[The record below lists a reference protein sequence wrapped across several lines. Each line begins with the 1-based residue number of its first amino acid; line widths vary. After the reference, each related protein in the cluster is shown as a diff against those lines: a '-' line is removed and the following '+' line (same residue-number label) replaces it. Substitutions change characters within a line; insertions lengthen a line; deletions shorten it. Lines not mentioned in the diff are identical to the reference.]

1 MNGKNNLDE
10 DLKNHIEQ
18 FNPNK
23 VNNKLLFHKFI
34 MINEI
39 LDKRNKKQNPEMK
52 SITKGQGRLI
62 GFLKRKDGFSTKEL
76 SEILN
81 ISVTSLNETLNK
93 LEQQNF
99 IRKVPS
105 PKDKRVLLVEL
116 TEEGRA
122 IEFKNHEDIDIF
134 DTLSEEEKENLNEY
148 LNRLTVALHN
158 KFKEEN
164 PEKYEKIIKN
174 RKEIFEKYFK
184 EDNPNEEWMQLMNC
198 NKKEKCQTF
207 SVWNDLNSAIDEFLE
222 NKTLFNIILGVE
234 KPDHGQVFIGKTI
247 KTTNVE
253 FSGKPKNISKDD
265 IKNRENNELTRHTL
279 MKNNLQKY
287 VERNKGNLPN
297 NITSFLRKLFHVK
310 IDWKKILRNSLQ
322 TILEKA
328 DYFTWAK
335 PRTSLFALNNM
346 PYLPSQTSCYHS

>member
-1 MNGKNNLDE
+1 MNKENNSDK
-10 DLKNHIEQ
+10 DLKDYIEQ
-18 FNPNK
+18 YNLN
-23 VNNKLLFHKFI
+23 VNNQLLFHKFI

-39 LDKRNKKQNPEMK
+39 LDRRNKKQNPEMK

-116 TEEGRA
+116 TEEGRS

-148 LNRLTVALHN
+148 LNRLTVSLHN

-164 PEKYEKIIKN
+164 PERYEKIIKH

-184 EDNPNEEWMQLMNC
+184 ECNPNEEWMQFPNC
-198 NKKEKCQTF
+198 NKKK
-207 SVWNDLNSAIDEFLE
+207 
-222 NKTLFNIILGVE
+222 
-234 KPDHGQVFIGKTI
+234 
-247 KTTNVE
+247 
-253 FSGKPKNISKDD
+253 
-265 IKNRENNELTRHTL
+265 
-279 MKNNLQKY
+279 
-287 VERNKGNLPN
+287 
-297 NITSFLRKLFHVK
+297 
-310 IDWKKILRNSLQ
+310 
-322 TILEKA
+322 
-328 DYFTWAK
+328 
-335 PRTSLFALNNM
+335 
-346 PYLPSQTSCYHS
+346 

>member
-1 MNGKNNLDE
+1 MKMENNANNNCKDCY
-10 DLKNHIEQ
+10 NHFEFDQ
-18 FNPNK
+18 
-23 VNNKLLFHKFI
+23 VNNQLLFHKFI

-39 LDKRNKKQNPEMK
+39 LDRRNKKQNPEMK

-62 GFLKRKDGFSTKEL
+62 ILLKRKDKISTKAL

-134 DTLSEEEKENLNEY
+134 DTLSKDEKENLNEY
-148 LNRLTVALHN
+148 LNRLTIALHK

-164 PEKYEKIIKN
+164 PERYEKIIKN

-184 EDNPNEEWMQLMNC
+184 EFNPNDEWMEFMNC
-198 NKKEKCQTF
+198 KNK
-207 SVWNDLNSAIDEFLE
+207 
-222 NKTLFNIILGVE
+222 
-234 KPDHGQVFIGKTI
+234 
-247 KTTNVE
+247 
-253 FSGKPKNISKDD
+253 
-265 IKNRENNELTRHTL
+265 
-279 MKNNLQKY
+279 
-287 VERNKGNLPN
+287 
-297 NITSFLRKLFHVK
+297 
-310 IDWKKILRNSLQ
+310 
-322 TILEKA
+322 
-328 DYFTWAK
+328 
-335 PRTSLFALNNM
+335 
-346 PYLPSQTSCYHS
+346 

>member
-1 MNGKNNLDE
+1 MNGENNSKKDYF
-10 DLKNHIEQ
+10 D
-18 FNPNK
+18 FNEVDNQ
-23 VNNKLLFHKFI
+23 LLFHKFI
-34 MINEI
+34 MINEV

-122 IEFKNHEDIDIF
+122 IVFKNHEDIDIF

-148 LNRLTVALHN
+148 LNRLTIALHN

-164 PEKYEKIIKN
+164 PEKYEKIIKH

-184 EDNPNEEWMQLMNC
+184 EYNPNEEWMQFMNC
-198 NKKEKCQTF
+198 NKKK
-207 SVWNDLNSAIDEFLE
+207 
-222 NKTLFNIILGVE
+222 
-234 KPDHGQVFIGKTI
+234 
-247 KTTNVE
+247 
-253 FSGKPKNISKDD
+253 
-265 IKNRENNELTRHTL
+265 
-279 MKNNLQKY
+279 
-287 VERNKGNLPN
+287 
-297 NITSFLRKLFHVK
+297 
-310 IDWKKILRNSLQ
+310 
-322 TILEKA
+322 
-328 DYFTWAK
+328 
-335 PRTSLFALNNM
+335 
-346 PYLPSQTSCYHS
+346 

>member
-1 MNGKNNLDE
+1 MKMENNANNNCKDCY
-10 DLKNHIEQ
+10 
-18 FNPNK
+18 NPFEFDQ
-23 VNNKLLFHKFI
+23 VNNQLLFHKFI

-39 LDKRNKKQNPEMK
+39 LDRRNKKQNPEMK

-62 GFLKRKDGFSTKEL
+62 ILLKRKDKISTKAL

-134 DTLSEEEKENLNEY
+134 DTLSKEEKENLNEY
-148 LNRLTVALHN
+148 LNRLTIALHK

-164 PEKYEKIIKN
+164 PERYEKIIKN

-184 EDNPNEEWMQLMNC
+184 EFNPNDEWMDFMNC
-198 NKKEKCQTF
+198 KNK
-207 SVWNDLNSAIDEFLE
+207 
-222 NKTLFNIILGVE
+222 
-234 KPDHGQVFIGKTI
+234 
-247 KTTNVE
+247 
-253 FSGKPKNISKDD
+253 
-265 IKNRENNELTRHTL
+265 
-279 MKNNLQKY
+279 
-287 VERNKGNLPN
+287 
-297 NITSFLRKLFHVK
+297 
-310 IDWKKILRNSLQ
+310 
-322 TILEKA
+322 
-328 DYFTWAK
+328 
-335 PRTSLFALNNM
+335 
-346 PYLPSQTSCYHS
+346 

>member
-1 MNGKNNLDE
+1 MKMENNANNNCKDCY
-10 DLKNHIEQ
+10 
-18 FNPNK
+18 NPFEFDQ
-23 VNNKLLFHKFI
+23 VNNQLLFHKFI

-39 LDKRNKKQNPEMK
+39 LDRRNKKQNPEMK

-62 GFLKRKDGFSTKEL
+62 ILLKRKDKISTKAL

-134 DTLSEEEKENLNEY
+134 DTLSKDEKENLNEY
-148 LNRLTVALHN
+148 LNRLTIALHK

-164 PEKYEKIIKN
+164 PERYEKIIKN

-184 EDNPNEEWMQLMNC
+184 EFNPNDEWMDFMNC
-198 NKKEKCQTF
+198 KNK
-207 SVWNDLNSAIDEFLE
+207 
-222 NKTLFNIILGVE
+222 
-234 KPDHGQVFIGKTI
+234 
-247 KTTNVE
+247 
-253 FSGKPKNISKDD
+253 
-265 IKNRENNELTRHTL
+265 
-279 MKNNLQKY
+279 
-287 VERNKGNLPN
+287 
-297 NITSFLRKLFHVK
+297 
-310 IDWKKILRNSLQ
+310 
-322 TILEKA
+322 
-328 DYFTWAK
+328 
-335 PRTSLFALNNM
+335 
-346 PYLPSQTSCYHS
+346 

>member
-1 MNGKNNLDE
+1 MNGENNSKKDYF
-10 DLKNHIEQ
+10 D
-18 FNPNK
+18 FNEVDNQ
-23 VNNKLLFHKFI
+23 LLFHKFI
-34 MINEI
+34 MINEV

-116 TEEGRA
+116 TEDGRA

-148 LNRLTVALHN
+148 LNRLTIALHN

-164 PEKYEKIIKN
+164 PEKYEKIIKH

-184 EDNPNEEWMQLMNC
+184 EYNPNEEWMQFMNC
-198 NKKEKCQTF
+198 NKK
-207 SVWNDLNSAIDEFLE
+207 
-222 NKTLFNIILGVE
+222 
-234 KPDHGQVFIGKTI
+234 
-247 KTTNVE
+247 
-253 FSGKPKNISKDD
+253 
-265 IKNRENNELTRHTL
+265 
-279 MKNNLQKY
+279 
-287 VERNKGNLPN
+287 
-297 NITSFLRKLFHVK
+297 K
-310 IDWKKILRNSLQ
+310 IVD
-322 TILEKA
+322 
-328 DYFTWAK
+328 
-335 PRTSLFALNNM
+335 
-346 PYLPSQTSCYHS
+346 

>member
-1 MNGKNNLDE
+1 MNRENNSKKDYFE
-10 DLKNHIEQ
+10 
-18 FNPNK
+18 FNE
-23 VNNKLLFHKFI
+23 VNNQLLFHKFI

-93 LEQQNF
+93 LEQQNL

-122 IEFKNHEDIDIF
+122 LEFKNHEDIDIF
-134 DTLSEEEKENLNEY
+134 DTLSEDEKENLNEY
-148 LNRLTVALHN
+148 LNRLTVALHK

-164 PEKYEKIIKN
+164 PEKYEKIIKH

-184 EDNPNEEWMQLMNC
+184 EYDPNEEWMQFMNC
-198 NKKEKCQTF
+198 NKKK
-207 SVWNDLNSAIDEFLE
+207 
-222 NKTLFNIILGVE
+222 
-234 KPDHGQVFIGKTI
+234 
-247 KTTNVE
+247 
-253 FSGKPKNISKDD
+253 
-265 IKNRENNELTRHTL
+265 
-279 MKNNLQKY
+279 
-287 VERNKGNLPN
+287 
-297 NITSFLRKLFHVK
+297 
-310 IDWKKILRNSLQ
+310 
-322 TILEKA
+322 
-328 DYFTWAK
+328 
-335 PRTSLFALNNM
+335 
-346 PYLPSQTSCYHS
+346 

>member
-1 MNGKNNLDE
+1 MNGENNSKKGYFELNE
-10 DLKNHIEQ
+10 
-18 FNPNK
+18 
-23 VNNKLLFHKFI
+23 VNNQLLFHKFI

-122 IEFKNHEDIDIF
+122 IEFKNHEDIDIL

-148 LNRLTVALHN
+148 LNRLTIALHK

-164 PEKYEKIIKN
+164 PEKYEKIIKH

-184 EDNPNEEWMQLMNC
+184 EYDPNEEWMQFMNC
-198 NKKEKCQTF
+198 NKKK
-207 SVWNDLNSAIDEFLE
+207 
-222 NKTLFNIILGVE
+222 
-234 KPDHGQVFIGKTI
+234 
-247 KTTNVE
+247 
-253 FSGKPKNISKDD
+253 
-265 IKNRENNELTRHTL
+265 
-279 MKNNLQKY
+279 
-287 VERNKGNLPN
+287 
-297 NITSFLRKLFHVK
+297 
-310 IDWKKILRNSLQ
+310 
-322 TILEKA
+322 
-328 DYFTWAK
+328 
-335 PRTSLFALNNM
+335 
-346 PYLPSQTSCYHS
+346 